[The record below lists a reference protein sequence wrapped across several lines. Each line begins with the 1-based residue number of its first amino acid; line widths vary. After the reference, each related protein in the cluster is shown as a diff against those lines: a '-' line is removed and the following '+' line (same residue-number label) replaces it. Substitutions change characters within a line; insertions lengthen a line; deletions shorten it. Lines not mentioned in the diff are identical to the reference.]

1 MWRDGE
7 RCERRQPTTHVAL
20 VNTQVPRVSSPSSFV
35 HLVQRAAEA
44 APERLALSVADE
56 RATYREL
63 WSRTAHHAEALRRRG
78 VQPGDRV
85 LVLVP
90 LSADLYAAVL
100 AVMALGAA
108 AVLASPADGRR
119 RFSQAVRAAQPA
131 AAVGTRQTLWL
142 RWLLPALWR
151 VPIRHVLTPDSDKT
165 SPGEPFEPVSVD
177 PRSSALLTFT
187 SGTTG
192 LPKGADRTH
201 GTLTAQHR
209 ALAAAHPA
217 PPDAVALTCF
227 PVAALHHLCCGHTA
241 VLPAPDR
248 REQPGYLL
256 GLIRQHGASIL
267 TCPPPILQALAD
279 HVLALDAQKL
289 PIRQVGVGGAPV
301 PRQLLVAL
309 GAAFPDADVQILYGS
324 TEAEPVASLSAD
336 DALAA
341 SPDAPLGY
349 PAGQVS
355 AAAEVVLIALHDAPI
370 RLAPGQRLRDLAVAE
385 GEWGE
390 VVVAGPHVVERYVG
404 APEAEARHK
413 IRDENGRVW
422 HRMGDAARRDADGRL
437 WLGGRLG
444 RMLPGSPGPV
454 APFPLEI
461 RLEQI
466 GGIGR
471 VALHAHRGRVL
482 AWMDGAPGPDALANA
497 RALLA
502 DAGFP
507 DARLV
512 PKTRL
517 PVDARHRWKVDYAAL
532 DQTAARLPAR
542 PFSHS

>member
-7 RCERRQPTTHVAL
+7 RCERRQPTTYVIL
-20 VNTQVPRVSSPSSFV
+20 VNTQVPRVPPFSSFV
-35 HLVQRAAEA
+35 HLIQRAAETV
-44 APERLALSVADE
+44 PERVALCVGDE
-56 RATYREL
+56 QTTYREL
-63 WSRTAHHAEALRRRG
+63 WSRTAHQAEALRRRG
-78 VQPGDRV
+78 VQRGDRV

-131 AAVGTRQTLWL
+131 AVIGTRQTLRL

-151 VPIRHVLTPDSDKT
+151 IPIRYALTPSPSKT
-165 SPGEPFEPVSVD
+165 PTTGPFEPVSVD
-177 PRSSALLTFT
+177 PSASALLTFT

-192 LPKGADRTH
+192 PPKGADRTH
-201 GTLTAQHR
+201 GTLTAQHL

-217 PPDAVALTCF
+217 PSGAVALTCF

-241 VLPAPDR
+241 VLPAPGR
-248 REQPGYLL
+248 RDPEHLL

-267 TCPPPILQALAD
+267 TGPPPVLQALAD
-279 HVLALDAQKL
+279 YVMQRAITEL
-289 PIRQVGVGGAPV
+289 PVRQVGVGGAPV

-309 GAAFPDADVQILYGS
+309 GAAFPDADVQVLYGS
-324 TEAEPVASLSAD
+324 TEAEPVASMSAQ
-336 DALAA
+336 DALAD

-349 PAGQVS
+349 PAGRVG
-355 AAAEVVLIALHDAPI
+355 AAAETVLIALHDAPI

-385 GEWGE
+385 GAWGE

-413 IRDENGRVW
+413 IRDETGRVW

-444 RMLPGSPGPV
+444 RMLPGSSGPV

-461 RLEQI
+461 RLDQI
-466 GGIGR
+466 SGLGR
-471 VALHAHRGRVL
+471 VALHAYRGQVL
-482 AWMDGAPGPDALANA
+482 AWMDGAPDASALANA

-507 DARLV
+507 DAQLL
-512 PKTRL
+512 PETRL

-532 DQTAARLPAR
+532 DQMAARLPAR
-542 PFSHS
+542 PFSRS